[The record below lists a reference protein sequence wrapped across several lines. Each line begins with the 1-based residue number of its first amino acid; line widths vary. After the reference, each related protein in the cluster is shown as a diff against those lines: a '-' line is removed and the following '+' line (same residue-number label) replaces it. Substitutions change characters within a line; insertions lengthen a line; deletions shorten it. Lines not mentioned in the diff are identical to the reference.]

1 MAQVHA
7 MARMLLHVPQGDV
20 EDASELVRLACVER
34 DIAMDEAASSI
45 VSLRRANDECERL
58 RQVVNRLKLKKPV
71 ATPSH
76 KATGHHTNLLLNLDF
91 ILSVFRN
98 KLGLDIHVL
107 DLKRH
112 VLDQTSS
119 VSTRHTVMFKS
130 TLDELRDVYAA
141 LSAAQVKINQLET
154 DLSIM
159 HYSPVVNPTDQ
170 TGVLDNQVQA
180 TYHKTLHDTRAIT
193 MAEWEAKVTALTRR
207 NAELE
212 ETIQSMQ
219 LAQVRHQTT
228 MDALTTD
235 RDALVAQLNTTA
247 AAVADLKM
255 ENHQIHVQAIQ
266 RKHDHVRQSLNSLN
280 AEWAHR
286 YNDKSQAVDET
297 MQTDELEDTA
307 SVEWLQDMLEHERA
321 TTIHC
326 RNELDKAQAAAET
339 ADNEHVNAIK
349 QRSEASQT
357 LVSSLELAVDGWKAK
372 CSSLELKCNELEA
385 GGNALAK
392 QVARMLEEACR
403 DLQNQVVALTS
414 TNHEHKTAAD
424 VLGAHLA
431 MHVRHWK
438 RHQGTVA
445 S

>member
-266 RKHDHVRQSLNSLN
+266 RKHDH
-280 AEWAHR
+280 
-286 YNDKSQAVDET
+286 SQAVDET

>member
-266 RKHDHVRQSLNSLN
+266 RKHDH
-280 AEWAHR
+280 
-286 YNDKSQAVDET
+286 SQAVDET

-392 QVARMLEEACR
+392 QVVRPEY
-403 DLQNQVVALTS
+403 
-414 TNHEHKTAAD
+414 AD
-424 VLGAHLA
+424 HCDDVIYVGIYLY
-431 MHVRHWK
+431 R
-438 RHQGTVA
+438 RRREC
-445 S
+445 

>member
-45 VSLRRANDECERL
+45 VSSRRANDECERL
-58 RQVVNRLKLKKPV
+58 RQEVKRLKLKKPV

-112 VLDQTSS
+112 VLDQASS
-119 VSTRHTVMFKS
+119 VSARH
-130 TLDELRDVYAA
+130 
-141 LSAAQVKINQLET
+141 
-154 DLSIM
+154 
-159 HYSPVVNPTDQ
+159 
-170 TGVLDNQVQA
+170 
-180 TYHKTLHDTRAIT
+180 

-266 RKHDHVRQSLNSLN
+266 RERDHVRQSLNSLN

-326 RNELDKAQAAAET
+326 RNELHKAQTAAET

-349 QRSEASQT
+349 
-357 LVSSLELAVDGWKAK
+357 
-372 CSSLELKCNELEA
+372 
-385 GGNALAK
+385 
-392 QVARMLEEACR
+392 
-403 DLQNQVVALTS
+403 
-414 TNHEHKTAAD
+414 
-424 VLGAHLA
+424 VL
-431 MHVRHWK
+431 
-438 RHQGTVA
+438 
-445 S
+445 

>member
-7 MARMLLHVPQGDV
+7 MARMLVHVPQGDV

-45 VSLRRANDECERL
+45 VSSRRANDECERL

-112 VLDQTSS
+112 VLDQASS
-119 VSTRHTVMFKS
+119 VSAH
-130 TLDELRDVYAA
+130 
-141 LSAAQVKINQLET
+141 
-154 DLSIM
+154 
-159 HYSPVVNPTDQ
+159 H
-170 TGVLDNQVQA
+170 
-180 TYHKTLHDTRAIT
+180 

-219 LAQVRHQTT
+219 LAQVQHQTT
-228 MDALTTD
+228 MNALTTD

-255 ENHQIHVQAIQ
+255 ENHRIQAQAIQ
-266 RKHDHVRQSLNSLN
+266 REL
-280 AEWAHR
+280 
-286 YNDKSQAVDET
+286 AVDET

-326 RNELDKAQAAAET
+326 RNELHKAQTAAET

-349 QRSEASQT
+349 
-357 LVSSLELAVDGWKAK
+357 
-372 CSSLELKCNELEA
+372 
-385 GGNALAK
+385 
-392 QVARMLEEACR
+392 
-403 DLQNQVVALTS
+403 
-414 TNHEHKTAAD
+414 
-424 VLGAHLA
+424 VL
-431 MHVRHWK
+431 
-438 RHQGTVA
+438 
-445 S
+445 